1 MQRSFV
7 STASE
12 ATWCQWN
19 FTFFAV
25 CGYLLPFSR
34 MFVELLCFG
43 NDLET
48 TLEQGKQLK
57 YFSSLS
63 AILIPTC
70 EEASTEMK
78 LSALY
83 FDKAF

>member
-57 YFSSLS
+57 YFSSFS
-63 AILIPTC
+63 EILILSYQ
-70 EEASTEMK
+70 EESTEMQ
-78 LSALY
+78 LSAVYLKNN
-83 FDKAF
+83 F